1 MMTNLKKFCKLAL
14 GAFLAFSVITTPSF
28 AQEDPEDPDPTNNTS
43 KGDENGGNGANGGNA
58 NTTNVTES
66 GKTNTDGPRDNFY
79 DRYLYKEKRIIE
91 YDFIHEKD
99 VFWEKRIW
107 RVIDIRE
114 KMNHPFRY
122 EKEAFITILIKHAK
136 EGDIQLYGTMTD
148 EFKDP
153 LTEADQKNIGSSV
166 DTVITFDPETFEEI
180 VTVVVNDLNPEDVKK
195 YRIKE
200 VWFFDEETSTMGV
213 RILGIAPIIQRFDDN
228 GNFLNEGPMF
238 WAYYPELR
246 EVLARHEAFNEA
258 NDAMRMSWEDIFE
271 SRHFASYII
280 KESNVYDRRIQDY
293 KAGLDA
299 LLEADKIRD
308 GMFHFEHDLWEY

>member
-1 MMTNLKKFCKLAL
+1 MSSLKKSTLLAL
-14 GAFLAFSVITTPSF
+14 SVIFSSLFLSSTLQ
-28 AQEDPEDPDPTNNTS
+28 AQDP
-43 KGDENGGNGANGGNA
+43 NA
-58 NTTNVTES
+58 DRRTES
-66 GKTNTDGPRDNFY
+66 GNTATETPRDNFY
-79 DRYLYKEKRIIE
+79 DRYLYKEKKVIT

-107 RVIDIRE
+107 RVIEVNE

-122 EKEAFITILIKHAK
+122 EKEGESLIEILVAHARNQ
-136 EGDIQLYGTMTD
+136 DIQLYGTLGD

-153 LTEADQKNIGSSV
+153 MSADEQKNIGTSV
-166 DTVITFDPETFEEI
+166 DTIVTFDPDTFADI
-180 VTVVVNDLNPEDVKK
+180 ITPVVNKLNPKNIKK
-195 YRIKE
+195 FRLKE

-246 EVLARHEAFNEA
+246 EILARHEAFNDQ
-258 NDAMRMSWEDIFE
+258 NDAVRMSWEDIFE
-271 SRHFASYII
+271 NRHFASYII

-293 KAGLDA
+293 KSGLDA
-299 LLEADKIRD
+299 LLEAEKIKD
-308 GMFHFEHDLWEY
+308 GMFHFEHDQWEY

>member
-1 MMTNLKKFCKLAL
+1 MKLPKISKL
-14 GAFLAFSVITTPSF
+14 SFLAFLAMFFCASVSTF
-28 AQEDPEDPDPTNNTS
+28 AQEEPEEPETPAPTT
-43 KGDENGGNGANGGNA
+43 DLNGGGSAP
-58 NTTNVTES
+58 TVTES
-66 GKTNTDGPRDNFY
+66 GKTEVVTPRDGFY
-79 DRYLYKEKRIIE
+79 DRYLHKEKRIIA
-91 YDFIHEKD
+91 YDYIHEKD

-107 RVIDIRE
+107 RIIDVRE
-114 KMNHPFRY
+114 KMNHPFKF
-122 EKEAFITILIKHAK
+122 EKEPFIKILISHAHK
-136 EGDIQLYGTMTD
+136 GDIQLYGTMDDGAFTL
-148 EFKDP
+148 P
-153 LTEADQKNIGSSV
+153 LNETESKQIGSSV

-180 VTVVVNDLNPEDVKK
+180 VTVVVNDLNPDDIKK

-200 VWFFDEETSTMGV
+200 VWYFDEETSTMSV
-213 RILGIAPIIQRFDDN
+213 RILGIAPIIQRYDDN

-238 WAYYPELR
+238 WAYYPEMR

-293 KAGLDA
+293 KTGIDA
-299 LLEADKIRD
+299 LLEADKIKD